1 MDLSNK
7 NVVQSDSLIAL
18 ITPLRD
24 EENYI
29 EAMIMSIVA
38 QKIRPAIW
46 LIVDDGSTDNTPT
59 IVQEYCHRYA
69 FIKMLRLPSRS
80 ERRAGGEGAIASAL
94 QILELSSYDFVA
106 RFDADLLFE
115 DNYFVRL
122 LHEFR
127 RDPMLG
133 IAGGGLYV
141 ERNSQMVGEQAPHYH
156 VRGALKMYR
165 RECFEQIGNLSTDIG
180 WDTIDEVYA
189 WSRGWKTRSFCD
201 IQVIHRRPTGGV
213 HQPMHIFRERGR
225 AEYLTWSHPA
235 FVFAKTAKIAL
246 TSASNAWSF
255 LKGFLSGYVRG
266 SARLQDPVF
275 RRTRRSQQL
284 SRILKAVIP
293 GSIQHLFWKNMTSG
307 LINPY

>member
-1 MDLSNK
+1 MGFSNE
-7 NVVQSDSLIAL
+7 NVVHPDSLIAL

-38 QKIRPAIW
+38 QKIRPTVW

-80 ERRAGGEGAIASAL
+80 ERRAGGEGAIAAAL
-94 QILELSSYDFVA
+94 QILELSSYDFIA

-115 DNYFVRL
+115 DSYFVRML
-122 LHEFR
+122 DEFR
-127 RDPMLG
+127 HDPMLG
-133 IAGGGLYV
+133 IAGGGLYIQT
-141 ERNSQMVGEQAPHYH
+141 NGQLVGEEAPNYH

-189 WSRGWKTRSFCD
+189 WSRGWKTRSFFD

-213 HQPMHIFRERGR
+213 HQPRHIYRERGR

-246 TSASNAWSF
+246 TSATNAWYF
-255 LKGFLSGYVRG
+255 LEGFLSGYVRG
-266 SARLQDPVF
+266 NVRLQDPVF
-275 RRTRRSQQL
+275 RRTRRNQQL
-284 SRILKAVIP
+284 SRTLKAVTP
-293 GSIQHLFWKNMTSG
+293 ESVQHLFCKNITSG
-307 LINPY
+307 LVNPY